1 MGGGRY
7 SYMAARE
14 RSVVREELAER
25 VSAVEFREQTFTQHK
40 IDPDMVIK
48 GKIRESRDSEE
59 HPESFPII
67 IALDT
72 TGSMGHIPQ
81 ELITGAF
88 PEIMKNIIEAGVAD
102 PQVCFI
108 GVGDCY
114 CDNAPIQ
121 CGQFESS
128 DELMEKWFQ
137 KVYLEG
143 GGGSNPGESYNL
155 AWYFAARH
163 TSTDA
168 WEKRHKKG
176 VVITIGDEACL
187 AEIPSSEIKNLFG
200 DPAQSGATSKELL
213 KEVAERWE
221 AYHIH
226 IGKDTSYY
234 TTAIKKWKELIG
246 EDRLTVLPRENYPV
260 VASITGLVLKA
271 YGEVPATTAKADG
284 GDEPKI
290 ML

>member
-1 MGGGRY
+1 MGSGSY
-7 SYMAARE
+7 SYMAARG
-14 RSVVREELAER
+14 RSVERKDMARSMGASAFREE
-25 VSAVEFREQTFTQHK
+25 TFKQRQ

-48 GKIRESRDSEE
+48 GKVRESRDSDE

-81 ELITGAF
+81 NLITGAF
-88 PEIMKNIIEAGVAD
+88 PEIMKNILEAGVAD

-155 AWYFAARH
+155 TWYFAARH

-168 WEKRHKKG
+168 WEKRKKKG

-187 AEIPSSEIKNLFG
+187 AEIPASNIKNLFG
-200 DPAQSGATSKELL
+200 DPAQSGATSRELL
-213 KEVAERWE
+213 AEVKECWE
-221 AYHIH
+221 PYHIH
-226 IGKDTSYY
+226 IGTGTSYY
-234 TTAIKKWKELIG
+234 DTAIMKWKDLIG
-246 EDRLTVLPRENYPV
+246 EDRLEVLPRENYPV
-260 VASITGLVLKA
+260 VATITGLVLKA
-271 YGEVPATTAKADG
+271 YGKPADTVATTAAD
-284 GDEPKI
+284 DPKI